1 MNVQVKFLKN
11 EALGKMTHNLK
22 SFDKGRKCEKKYY
35 LSFAQVTPT
44 LSSERTRARPL
55 NIYEIL
61 QILFM
66 CSLAPHASHGLL

>member
-1 MNVQVKFLKN
+1 MGCRQKQNCMKVQVKFLKN

-44 LSSERTRARPL
+44 LLSEANSMRTRARPPKYL
-55 NIYEIL
+55 
-61 QILFM
+61 
-66 CSLAPHASHGLL
+66 